1 MTRAIAVAGLLLIFG
16 TTAGVAERNLI
27 PTLDNHPNVCP
38 DQPPE
43 PKWMQNINVRE
54 SYKRLLIQQIYR
66 AQSMERPGGVRVEL
80 GPQNL
85 REPELQ
91 GTEPGL
97 RRDICCAGEGALRG
111 PGGELPQNCAPKLLD
126 HARGGLPEGRAASD
140 GRRR

>member
-38 DQPPE
+38 DQPPQ

-66 AQSMERPGGVRVEL
+66 AQSMERVVDSQNCDCPTRYPSWAPAERVYVEHFAASKYWDIVEATSAY
-80 GPQNL
+80 GRQAN
-85 REPELQ
+85 E
-91 GTEPGL
+91 L
-97 RRDICCAGEGALRG
+97 RREAMPICEATG
-111 PGGELPQNCAPKLLD
+111 NW
-126 HARGGLPEGRAASD
+126 
-140 GRRR
+140 